1 MVEIWLEMVVK
12 WQFVSLLFFVT
23 PSTKFYNWNQK
34 SHKINAL
41 CSKLQWTDQ
50 YCSTLGII
58 QTLDTLDT
66 GHFFNTSLIQGLV
79 FKGIVKGQESKV
91 WAFFKGLRSFRG
103 PQKQNWKNDQNSII
117 FGAKIKV
124 RINFIWEKLM
134 EFLLLNEVLKNWI
147 FFQLPI
153 QKSDFITLILSKFSI
168 LNANLWSIYSKRF
181 EFMVYTCFCA
191 FWKIKFFWLLR
202 PSKSSGALKKVP
214 AFGFLTFE
222 YAFKN

>member
-1 MVEIWLEMVVK
+1 MLWKYKMKAMDYFSTCVFHYINMFEALYSLSAKNSKEIGPSSNEGLKYRDIESVKFEYGKCCAHFFRGSIYILEPV
-12 WQFVSLLFFVT
+12 
-23 PSTKFYNWNQK
+23 
-34 SHKINAL
+34 
-41 CSKLQWTDQ
+41 
-50 YCSTLGII
+50 
-58 QTLDTLDT
+58 DT

-79 FKGIVKGQESKV
+79 FKGIVKGQESRV

-147 FFQLPI
+147 FFRLLI

-168 LNANLWSIYSKRF
+168 LNANLWSIYS
-181 EFMVYTCFCA
+181 
-191 FWKIKFFWLLR
+191 
-202 PSKSSGALKKVP
+202 
-214 AFGFLTFE
+214 
-222 YAFKN
+222 

>member
-1 MVEIWLEMVVK
+1 MRSVSMWLNLYGCQAVRHKPKKGVK
-12 WQFVSLLFFVT
+12 PQKMQFTSFLSLRRT
-23 PSTKFYNWNQK
+23 AW
-34 SHKINAL
+34 
-41 CSKLQWTDQ
+41 
-50 YCSTLGII
+50 
-58 QTLDTLDT
+58 TLDT

-147 FFQLPI
+147 FFQMPI
-153 QKSDFITLILSKFSI
+153 
-168 LNANLWSIYSKRF
+168 
-181 EFMVYTCFCA
+181 
-191 FWKIKFFWLLR
+191 
-202 PSKSSGALKKVP
+202 KKVT
-214 AFGFLTFE
+214 L
-222 YAFKN
+222 

>member
-1 MVEIWLEMVVK
+1 M
-12 WQFVSLLFFVT
+12 FSDSLLSWKMLDICLFDIWIT
-23 PSTKFYNWNQK
+23 YNNISHSWNE
-34 SHKINAL
+34 N
-41 CSKLQWTDQ
+41 CTV
-50 YCSTLGII
+50 
-58 QTLDTLDT
+58 DT

-191 FWKIKFFWLLR
+191 F
-202 PSKSSGALKKVP
+202 
-214 AFGFLTFE
+214 
-222 YAFKN
+222 

>member
-1 MVEIWLEMVVK
+1 MTNLLNGVYHVLTET
-12 WQFVSLLFFVT
+12 FVS
-23 PSTKFYNWNQK
+23 Y
-34 SHKINAL
+34 AR
-41 CSKLQWTDQ
+41 WT
-50 YCSTLGII
+50 I
-58 QTLDTLDT
+58 DT

-191 FWKIKFFWLLR
+191 F
-202 PSKSSGALKKVP
+202 
-214 AFGFLTFE
+214 
-222 YAFKN
+222 

>member
-1 MVEIWLEMVVK
+1 MKKWIERVFAKIFARFYEKKIILGTSDAWSTSRLSHWPSKPAYYIVDWRIFESLKGSYGKMITFCLIFGVLPLLQFLEHVR
-12 WQFVSLLFFVT
+12 
-23 PSTKFYNWNQK
+23 
-34 SHKINAL
+34 
-41 CSKLQWTDQ
+41 
-50 YCSTLGII
+50 
-58 QTLDTLDT
+58 LDT

-191 FWKIKFFWLLR
+191 F
-202 PSKSSGALKKVP
+202 
-214 AFGFLTFE
+214 
-222 YAFKN
+222 

>member
-1 MVEIWLEMVVK
+1 MSSEHWTIV
-12 WQFVSLLFFVT
+12 F
-23 PSTKFYNWNQK
+23 TKTK
-34 SHKINAL
+34 AL
-41 CSKLQWTDQ
+41 ANCLHWKMATGKLSSKHWT
-50 YCSTLGII
+50 I
-58 QTLDTLDT
+58 DT
-66 GHFFNTSLIQGLV
+66 GHFFNRSLIQGLV

>member
-1 MVEIWLEMVVK
+1 MARFSSVTDYGCLVRKSPWLHSRNATPTSK
-12 WQFVSLLFFVT
+12 FLAKAYFVCHIGPNFQISLICAFIGC
-23 PSTKFYNWNQK
+23 P
-34 SHKINAL
+34 
-41 CSKLQWTDQ
+41 
-50 YCSTLGII
+50 
-58 QTLDTLDT
+58 LDT

-153 QKSDFITLILSKFSI
+153 QKSDFITLIFSKFSI

-191 FWKIKFFWLLR
+191 FWKIKIFWLLR

>member
-1 MVEIWLEMVVK
+1 MHYR
-12 WQFVSLLFFVT
+12 LFFVR
-23 PSTKFYNWNQK
+23 STNFVKNKRQRNPRWP
-34 SHKINAL
+34 
-41 CSKLQWTDQ
+41 C
-50 YCSTLGII
+50 CC
-58 QTLDTLDT
+58 LDT

-79 FKGIVKGQESKV
+79 FEGIVKGQESKV

-147 FFQLPI
+147 FFQMPI
-153 QKSDFITLILSKFSI
+153 KKSDFITLILSKFSI

-181 EFMVYTCFCA
+181 EFMVYTFICV
-191 FWKIKFFWLLR
+191 FWKIKFFWLLK
-202 PSKSSGALKKVP
+202 PSKSSGALKKDP
-214 AFGFLTFE
+214 TIGFLTFE
-222 YAFKN
+222 HALKN

>member
-1 MVEIWLEMVVK
+1 MKSYNYFGWA
-12 WQFVSLLFFVT
+12 LLTNYVDREGYFDGMLFSSQRSNGGSV
-23 PSTKFYNWNQK
+23 
-34 SHKINAL
+34 
-41 CSKLQWTDQ
+41 
-50 YCSTLGII
+50 
-58 QTLDTLDT
+58 DT

-191 FWKIKFFWLLR
+191 FWKIKIFWLLR
-202 PSKSSGALKKVP
+202 PSKSSGALKKRSK
-214 AFGFLTFE
+214 FHFQFLPIL
-222 YAFKN
+222 

>member
-1 MVEIWLEMVVK
+1 MQNHSPE
-12 WQFVSLLFFVT
+12 
-23 PSTKFYNWNQK
+23 
-34 SHKINAL
+34 H
-41 CSKLQWTDQ
+41 
-50 YCSTLGII
+50 II
-58 QTLDTLDT
+58 IRCTVDT

-147 FFQLPI
+147 FFQMPI
-153 QKSDFITLILSKFSI
+153 KKSDFITLILSKFSI

-191 FWKIKFFWLLR
+191 F
-202 PSKSSGALKKVP
+202 
-214 AFGFLTFE
+214 
-222 YAFKN
+222 